1 MNKIRSFGS
10 TIACQNDV
18 DYMIKDLVKYEFIML
33 EWHVKEHKSITKK
46 WQQANTHFVKEN
58 CKAEDFA
65 AYSTLHNKWKA
76 RVAKSFRMDSH
87 SDIAWTSRTSSHVS
101 YSQTKLMLID
111 VIWCR

>member
-1 MNKIRSFGS
+1 
-10 TIACQNDV
+10 
-18 DYMIKDLVKYEFIML
+18 ML

-65 AYSTLHNKWKA
+65 AYPTLHNKWKA

-87 SDIAWTSRTSSHVS
+87 SDIAWTSWTSSHVS

>member
-10 TIACQNDV
+10 IVACQNDI
-18 DYMIKDLVKYEFIML
+18 DYMIKDFVKYEFIML
-33 EWHVKEHKSITKK
+33 EWRVKEHKSITKK

-65 AYSTLHNKWKA
+65 AYPTLHNKWKA

>member
-33 EWHVKEHKSITKK
+33 EWHVKEHKPITKK

-65 AYSTLHNKWKA
+65 AYPTLHNKWKA
-76 RVAKSFRMDSH
+76 RVPKSFRMDSH